1 MSHTPAPWYSDGIEI
16 WKGEDVRVCEVV
28 TRAKPADYVE
38 GVSKANAA
46 YIVRAVNAH
55 EDMLS
60 ALKELKAV
68 LELSEATVVFG
79 AQYKVVCD
87 AIAKAEGL

>member
-1 MSHTPAPWYSDGIEI
+1 MNNHTPGPWTYDQAYRELVRKTGDGDYQPIGTFHNAPTPEDIEFLL
-16 WKGEDVRVCEVV
+16 
-28 TRAKPADYVE
+28 
-38 GVSKANAA
+38 
-46 YIVRAVNAH
+46 RAVNAH

-79 AQYKVVCD
+79 AQYKVVCE
-87 AIAKAEGL
+87 AIAKAEGK